1 MIDQHKTV
9 DGMRPLRLR
18 GDLLPSGGA
27 PVHVNRPL
35 HDGHVPLHG
44 HDFVE
49 IALVAGGH
57 AAHRTIHG
65 VEPIAEGDVLV
76 VAPGHWHAYEGAQ
89 GLRLANCNLGPDLLL
104 GQLAWVGEDPAV
116 ARLVDPE
123 APPGRRAHLSGEA
136 LAAALAV
143 FDAIR
148 HAQTEPARRRIEVLG
163 LLVQALGLLAG
174 GVDLAA
180 PSARGGRHPVV
191 QELVRRLRAEPAR
204 NWGLGELAGLAGVDR
219 SYLVRLFRRHAGM
232 PPLAWLARVRAERA
246 AVLLMT
252 TDQPIA
258 AIGAQV
264 GWADPNYFAR
274 RFRAILRQT
283 PTDYRGRLPVPPQEV
298 PVDAWIQW

>member
-1 MIDQHKTV
+1 
-9 DGMRPLRLR
+9 MRPLRLR
-18 GDLLPSGGA
+18 GDLLPPGGA

-65 VEPIAEGDVLV
+65 VEPIAVGDVLV

-104 GQLAWVGEDPAV
+104 GPLAWVGEDPAV
-116 ARLVDPE
+116 ARLIDTE
-123 APPGRRAHLSGEA
+123 APPGRRAHLDGEV

-148 HAQTEPARRRIEVLG
+148 RAQDEPARRRIAVLG
-163 LLVQALGLLAG
+163 LLVQALGLLAE

-180 PSARGGRHPVV
+180 PSERGGRHPVV
-191 QELVRRLRAEPAR
+191 
-204 NWGLGELAGLAGVDR
+204 ELAAIAGVDR

-258 AIGAQV
+258 AIGVQV

-283 PTDYRGRLPVPPQEV
+283 PTDYRGRLPVPPQQV